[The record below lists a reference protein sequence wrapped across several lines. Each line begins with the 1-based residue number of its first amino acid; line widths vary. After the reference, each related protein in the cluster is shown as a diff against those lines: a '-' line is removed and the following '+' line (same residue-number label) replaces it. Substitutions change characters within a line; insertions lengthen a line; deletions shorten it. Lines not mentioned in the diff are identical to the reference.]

1 MEKGLRTGQR
11 TVPCPIRKNIWWI
24 IIAAILLV
32 MICAFY
38 IFVLHPILGTPFMDF
53 REFRG
58 EEYYTTGEFLKF
70 ENGPL
75 FQEMLCS
82 FPFLKDC
89 EVTDFYY
96 SDNRWKD
103 SFVYGKKPDVFGVML
118 DSGENFT
125 RIKAQIE
132 AEGIYDLTLNSW
144 DQEKA
149 MDVYAMAQRSDDES
163 IDYVFIVGRETD
175 YLSFI
180 MVTDLTNDEQTRTYS
195 TLIDVIYF
203 WSTLPFDVAVRIE

>member
-1 MEKGLRTGQR
+1 MEGQL
-11 TVPCPIRKNIWWI
+11 CIR
-24 IIAAILLV
+24 
-32 MICAFY
+32 
-38 IFVLHPILGTPFMDF
+38 
-53 REFRG
+53 
-58 EEYYTTGEFLKF
+58 
-70 ENGPL
+70 
-75 FQEMLCS
+75 
-82 FPFLKDC
+82 
-89 EVTDFYY
+89 
-96 SDNRWKD
+96 
-103 SFVYGKKPDVFGVML
+103 KKPDVFGVML

-149 MDVYAMAQRSDDES
+149 MDVYAMAQHSDDES

-180 MVTDLTNDEQTRTYS
+180 MVTDLTNDEQARTYS